1 MGKKKI
7 MLSVVL
13 AVYNEEENLGRCLAS
28 VKDIADEVIIVDG
41 GSTDRTVEIAKKYG
55 AVVIST
61 TNPPIFHINKQ
72 KALDAAHGEWIL
84 QLDADEAISKPL
96 SKEIMDTISSGF
108 VPNGYFIARHNY
120 FLGNWLRK
128 GGQYPD
134 YVIRLFRRGAGKFPQ
149 KSVHEQIEIDGHVGH
164 LDNAMEH
171 YSYTSISQYWN
182 KACAYIKLSAS
193 EIQKKPN
200 NKSLV
205 TALSYMVVKPL
216 VTFFSIF
223 VRHKGF
229 VDGWRGFLYAFFSA
243 LHFPKAYWLSI
254 TGK

>member
-1 MGKKKI
+1 
-7 MLSVVL
+7 
-13 AVYNEEENLGRCLAS
+13 
-28 VKDIADEVIIVDG
+28 
-41 GSTDRTVEIAKKYG
+41 
-55 AVVIST
+55 
-61 TNPPIFHINKQ
+61 
-72 KALDAAHGEWIL
+72 
-84 QLDADEAISKPL
+84 
-96 SKEIMDTISSGF
+96 
-108 VPNGYFIARHNY
+108 
-120 FLGNWLRK
+120 
-128 GGQYPD
+128 
-134 YVIRLFRRGAGKFPQ
+134 VIRLFRRGAGKFPQ